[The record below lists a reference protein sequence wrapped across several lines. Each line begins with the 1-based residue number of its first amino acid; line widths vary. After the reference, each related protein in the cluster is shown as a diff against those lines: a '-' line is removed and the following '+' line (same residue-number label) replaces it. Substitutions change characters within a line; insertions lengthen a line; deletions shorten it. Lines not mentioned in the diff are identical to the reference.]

1 MTAGYRVTWTLIA
14 ALIGLVSSGIFSSL
28 LAWDRP
34 WFVAAHVTLVAGL
47 TAACF
52 FWNHISF
59 KVQFGRR
66 WRSGA
71 VVGLLVAIP
80 LVRNVLSQPASSRPG
95 GAALV
100 WDVGWLGLVY
110 GAADAMLLSVIPVLM
125 LYGTRSAETLS
136 HPARRLGWGLVA
148 LAGSLLVTAAYHAGF
163 AEFRGPELVAPLI
176 GNAVI
181 TAGYLLTGSP
191 VTPVVSHVLMH
202 SAAVLHG
209 LATTMQLPP
218 HY

>member
-1 MTAGYRVTWTLIA
+1 MTWTLIA
-14 ALIGLVSSGIFSSL
+14 ALIGLASSGIFSSL
-28 LAWDRP
+28 LGWDRAL
-34 WFVAAHVTLVAGL
+34 FVAAHAALVAGL

-71 VVGLLVAIP
+71 VVGLLIAIP
-80 LVRNVLSQPASSRPG
+80 LVRNVLSQPASPRPG

-100 WDVGWLGLVY
+100 WDLGWLGLVY

-125 LYGTRSAETLS
+125 LYGTRPAGTLNQ
-136 HPARRLGWGLVA
+136 PARRLGWGLAA
-148 LAGSLLVTAAYHAGF
+148 LAGSLLVTAAYHVGF
-163 AEFRGPELVAPLI
+163 AEFRGPQLMAPLI
-176 GNAVI
+176 GNAII

-202 SAAVLHG
+202 AAAVLYG
-209 LATTMQLPP
+209 LATTTQLPP

>member
-1 MTAGYRVTWTLIA
+1 MTWILIA
-14 ALIGLVSSGIFSSL
+14 ALIGLASSGIFSSL
-28 LAWDRP
+28 LGWDRTV
-34 WFVAAHVTLVAGL
+34 FVAAHVTLVAGL

-52 FWNHISF
+52 FWNHVSF
-59 KVQFGRR
+59 GVQFGRR
-66 WRSGA
+66 WRSGLLM
-71 VVGLLVAIP
+71 GLLIAIP
-80 LVRNVLSQPASSRPG
+80 LVQNVLSQPASPRPE

-100 WDVGWLGLVY
+100 WDLGWLGLVY

-125 LYGTRSAETLS
+125 LYGARSAAALNR
-136 HPARRLGWGLVA
+136 PARRLGWGLAA

-163 AEFRGPELVAPLI
+163 AEFRGPQLMAQLI
-176 GNAVI
+176 GNAII

-202 SAAVLHG
+202 GAAVLHG
-209 LATTMQLPP
+209 LATTAQLPP